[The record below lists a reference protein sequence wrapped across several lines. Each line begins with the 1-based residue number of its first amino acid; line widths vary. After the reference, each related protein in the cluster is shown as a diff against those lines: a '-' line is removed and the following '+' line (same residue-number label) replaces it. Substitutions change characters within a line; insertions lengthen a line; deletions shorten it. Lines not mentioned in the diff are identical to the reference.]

1 MFSWLWHSSPQLL
14 EQHSLSLSG
23 HLHTTNLSPLPRTYF
38 QSLKLSTR
46 SLSEHLTLWY
56 LVVVVQTVFAILS
69 LSSFPSSVTALFS
82 VALRYPSFSADL
94 HVNWVAVQVVVSF
107 PLSQFPLRNAG
118 PVLIPHSLFLLFCFI
133 HL

>member
-14 EQHSLSLSG
+14 EQHSLSLSD

-56 LVVVVQTVFAILS
+56 LVVVVQTVFATLS
-69 LSSFPSSVTALFS
+69 LFFS
-82 VALRYPSFSADL
+82 L
-94 HVNWVAVQVVVSF
+94 
-107 PLSQFPLRNAG
+107 LSHCTFLCG
-118 PVLIPHSLFLLFCFI
+118 FKVPHSQLISMSIGWLSRLWFPFLFHSFLSGMLD
-133 HL
+133 LS